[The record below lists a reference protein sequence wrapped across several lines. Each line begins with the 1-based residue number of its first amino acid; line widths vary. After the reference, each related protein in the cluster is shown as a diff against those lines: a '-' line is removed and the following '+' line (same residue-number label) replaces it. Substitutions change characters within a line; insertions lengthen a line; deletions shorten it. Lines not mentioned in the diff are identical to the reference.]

1 MAIFSKGGPRDKE
14 DDTRDGQ
21 EALLA
26 PEEQTP
32 SNGALQHKPS
42 VISEGFSFVGEV
54 NATGSLSVEG
64 RLSGTIN
71 LSALNITASGSVEGI
86 VNSAIINVKGKLS
99 GTVSCGDLI
108 IGGRATVSGKITY
121 KKLTIQKGGVIM
133 GEIKQLPAN

>member
-1 MAIFSKGGPRDKE
+1 MAIFSKGGSKDKE
-14 DDTRDGQ
+14 DETPDI
-21 EALLA
+21 
-26 PEEQTP
+26 PESLPVSGDQVSP
-32 SNGALQHKPS
+32 NAGPQHKPS
-42 VISEGFSFVGEV
+42 IISEGFSFVGEV

-64 RLSGTIN
+64 KLSGTVN
-71 LSALNITASGSVEGI
+71 LSALNISATGAVDGI